1 MKALFKLVFLSVA
14 TASLTTA
21 ASPVLITFD
30 DINAP
35 SGGSPNFPAP
45 PAGYNGLQWYNFQ
58 VLDAVHSPRSGYHDG
73 VVSPNN
79 VAFNNGGEPANF
91 SSSGAFDLDSAYLTA
106 AWNDGLQVEAQGFVG
121 GVLTYDNTYT
131 LSPTAASLINFDYLG
146 VDEVKFTSSGGTH
159 HSGYIGIGTQF
170 AMDNLVISTPEPG
183 TIGLLIFGA
192 GLVALLG
199 GRGCRRSLHL

>member
-30 DINAP
+30 DITAS
-35 SGGSPNFPAP
+35 SGISPPFPNV

-91 SSSGAFDLDSAYLTA
+91 SSSTAFDLDSAYLTA
-106 AWNDGLQVEAQGFVG
+106 AFNEGLQVEVQGFVG
-121 GVLTYDNTYT
+121 SVLTYDNTYT
-131 LSPTAASLINFDYLG
+131 LSPTAPSLISFDYLG
-146 VDEVKFTSSGGTH
+146 VDEVNFISFGGTPQV
-159 HSGYIGIGTQF
+159 GYGGYGTQF
-170 AMDNLVISTPEPG
+170 AMDNLLINTTPEPG
-183 TIGLLIFGA
+183 TMGLLILGA
-192 GLVALLG
+192 TLVGLG
-199 GRGCRRSLHL
+199 GRGSRRAEA